1 MAEKDSGKYH
11 YEPYTQISKSS
22 SATANMNMPGP
33 SVKRMS
39 SEPVEQDV
47 NGSPCC
53 ACGSAPSQ
61 NGPFW
66 VGLLTNLGICAL
78 LFAYTLLGES
88 TLIEF
93 DSKR

>member
-22 SATANMNMPGP
+22 SATTATMNMPGP
-33 SVKRMS
+33 SVKRIS
-39 SEPVEQDV
+39 VEQDDLDV
-47 NGSPCC
+47 NASPCC
-53 ACGSAPSQ
+53 ACGTTNTSQ

-78 LFAYTLLGES
+78 LFAYTLLGEYC
-88 TLIEF
+88 
-93 DSKR
+93 